1 VYDQKMQTLNSEVFG
16 CGCGDRILFA
26 EVLRRAEPGG
36 VKDEADDDED
46 DDIDEDA
53 DEDNEDEDDDSDD
66 DDDDGDSEGYSE

>member
-1 VYDQKMQTLNSEVFG
+1 VYDQQMQTLNSEVFG
-16 CGCGDRILFA
+16 CGDRILFA
-26 EVLRRAEPGG
+26 EVLLRAELGG